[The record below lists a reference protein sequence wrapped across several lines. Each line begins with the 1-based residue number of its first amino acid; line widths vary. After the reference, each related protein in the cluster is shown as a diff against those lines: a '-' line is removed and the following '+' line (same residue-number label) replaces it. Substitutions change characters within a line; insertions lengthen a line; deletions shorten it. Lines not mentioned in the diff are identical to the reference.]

1 MCNGLSLWIRKQQ
14 SSSASNTSTTTDT
27 DANETDSDEEDYTD
41 DISFKSMFLS
51 FDNSTESFNMSFDS
65 SNDLSNHDLDQ
76 NMIVNGDFSDEE
88 PNSLSSDIIDNWS
101 MDVDEDVDPFTG
113 EEIQLLI
120 GVVMKKCRSIVKLI
134 NKSSILMNYV
144 VNLKQQLNISRSLQ
158 LDCKSRW
165 NSSHRLIE
173 SMLIYKRI
181 INKINIEK
189 HKIGLTKKQ
198 TSKISSIE
206 LDSFDWKMLELIE
219 AVLKPFVQATKLV
232 SGSQYPTIG
241 IAYFALA

>member
-1 MCNGLSLWIRKQQ
+1 
-14 SSSASNTSTTTDT
+14 
-27 DANETDSDEEDYTD
+27 
-41 DISFKSMFLS
+41 MFLS
-51 FDNSTESFNMSFDS
+51 FDNSTESFDMSFDS

-113 EEIQLLI
+113 EEIQLQI

-158 LDCKSRW
+158 LDCKNRW

-181 INKINIEK
+181 INKINSEK
-189 HKIGLTKKQ
+189 HEIGLTKKQ

-241 IAYFALA
+241 IAYFALAQIQEYLEDLNNININDWKIFGQLKRIFSK